1 MIEAAAQPV
10 PAQQIRAVAF
20 DVDGVLTDGGFW
32 WGPNGE
38 EWKRFCFADI
48 MGLSLAR
55 RAGFALALISGED
68 SPLVDRYA
76 QKMHIS
82 FVAKG
87 CRDKALALRE
97 FAANAALELDQI
109 CFMGDDVNDLPA
121 MKIAGFSAAPSS
133 ATPDVL
139 TRVDFVAKS
148 AGGNGAARELIDALL
163 KAQGLFAQ
171 DVFLR
176 PDNQCV
182 SRTRSLSK
190 NETL

>member
-1 MIEAAAQPV
+1 MIEAASQPE
-10 PAQQIRAVAF
+10 PSQRIRAVAF

-32 WGPNGE
+32 WGPDGE

-55 RAGFALALISGED
+55 RAGFLLALISGED

-76 QKMHIS
+76 QKMQIA

-87 CRDKALALRE
+87 CRDKAVALRE
-97 FAANAALELDQI
+97 FAASAALELGQV

-133 ATPDVL
+133 AMPDVL
-139 TRVDFVAKS
+139 ARADFVAKS
-148 AGGNGAARELIDALL
+148 AGGHGAARELIDTLL

-171 DVFLR
+171 EVFFETR
-176 PDNQCV
+176 PSMRFQ
-182 SRTRSLSK
+182 
-190 NETL
+190 